1 MTLDGGFIYIAGQ
14 CGLVPVL
21 GENYGKQWAALLCAF
36 VSLPHGQ
43 EGTEIRK

>member
-21 GENYGKQWAALLCAF
+21 AENYSKWRRCL
-36 VSLPHGQ
+36 SLFYFL
-43 EGTEIRK
+43 EAIDMKDEETI